1 MKEQDKI
8 KRLVDAESKRLV
20 TKIFKFSLMVLEDIR
35 QEHLHAIH
43 KLKDDNLTE
52 KQMEIL
58 SYLDNHKYTLLRKRI
73 LDNGNESVRDL
84 QNLLDYFEFNLKN
97 KETAIVYKK
106 AKGNE

>member
-1 MKEQDKI
+1 MILNDKQI

-52 KQMEIL
+52 QGIHYYRTEVKTFCQTNSSIL
-58 SYLDNHKYTLLRKRI
+58 VKST
-73 LDNGNESVRDL
+73 
-84 QNLLDYFEFNLKN
+84 
-97 KETAIVYKK
+97 
-106 AKGNE
+106 

>member
-1 MKEQDKI
+1 
-8 KRLVDAESKRLV
+8 
-20 TKIFKFSLMVLEDIR
+20 
-35 QEHLHAIH
+35 
-43 KLKDDNLTE
+43 
-52 KQMEIL
+52 MEIL
-58 SYLDNHKYTLLRKRI
+58 SYLDDHKYTLLRKRI

>member
-43 KLKDDNLTE
+43 KLKGDNLTE
-52 KQMEIL
+52 KQIEIL
-58 SYLDNHKYTLLRKRI
+58 GYLDNHKYTLLRKRI
-73 LDNGNESVRDL
+73 LDGLNFSFL
-84 QNLLDYFEFNLKN
+84 S
-97 KETAIVYKK
+97 
-106 AKGNE
+106 